1 MRLSSL
7 RWTALAVLA
16 LALCA
21 VPAQAR
27 DGVLQL
33 PDLDQEVPAQLD
45 VMVAG
50 APGRPHFRL
59 GFGSAVRNVGAGPL
73 IIDGHR
79 AGRRTPGMAGD
90 QLIERRGGGL
100 LRVPGVGRLSYVRA
114 PTHQHWH
121 LHGFDRYELRR
132 AGGAR
137 VLVRDRK
144 SGFCLGD
151 RYRVVGRA
159 VPAAAPQPI
168 YTGNCALGQPQ
179 RLRVREGISA
189 GYGDNYGPH
198 LEYQDLPLNGLRD
211 GRYVLV
217 HRVNGD
223 RAIRESSYANNAASL
238 LLDLRWRGGKPFL
251 RILRSCRNTS
261 HCDRPAA
268 SHGRVLAVVTRDRP
282 LLCVLPRRA

>member
-1 MRLSSL
+1 MRLRPPRSI
-7 RWTALAVLA
+7 ALAIAGLTLVA
-16 LALCA
+16 G
-21 VPAQAR
+21 PAEAR
-27 DGVLQL
+27 DGVLRL
-33 PDLDQEVPAQLD
+33 PDLDQETPAQLD
-45 VMVAG
+45 VMIAG

-59 GFGSAVRNVGAGPL
+59 AFGSAVRNVGAGRL

-79 AGRRTPGMAGD
+79 AGRRTPDMAGD
-90 QLIERRGGGL
+90 QLIQRQGGGQ

-114 PTHQHWH
+114 RTHQHWH

-132 AGGAR
+132 AGSAG

-151 RYRVVGRA
+151 RYRVIGRA
-159 VPAAAPQPI
+159 VPAAPPQPV

-179 RLRVREGISA
+179 RLRVREGISP
-189 GYGDNYGPH
+189 GYGDNYGAH

-251 RILRSCRNTS
+251 RVLHSCPNTS
-261 HCDRPAA
+261 HCDRPAP
-268 SHGRVLAVVTRDRP
+268 SHDRVLAVVTRDRP